1 MNEIDNQ
8 KIFYDVLIALIFI
21 SIICGFV
28 FYIGSSSEKL
38 ENELNKLER
47 LNSELASQT
56 IQLRNELEGHQQR
69 IGSITTG
76 IKDVTNEI
84 GTVSSRIGKSQ
95 RGVQD
100 VYIKIKETGT
110 DLERAECIIEECE
123 EILKEVTKTK

>member
-1 MNEIDNQ
+1 MNEINNQ
-8 KIFYDVLIALIFI
+8 KIFYDALIALIFI

-28 FYIGSSSEKL
+28 FYIGTAGQKL

-47 LNSELASQT
+47 LNSQLASET

-95 RGVQD
+95 QGVRNL
-100 VYIKIKETGT
+100 YTEIKETGT

-123 EILKEVTKTK
+123 EILKEITKTK